1 MPDVARSSY
10 GCDHME
16 AMRLFAFGLLAACA
30 ASVAYARGGTSSTKP
45 PVDVIPFGVDWSC
58 FHELDATAP
67 GGETPR
73 CERSEAGCKEVR
85 NTLTDPAMMTACASQ
100 PTATVVTY
108 FDPKR
113 ATWRFLASPDDDG
126 CIALRGGLVASKA
139 YQRVAQCEVVGK
151 RFPPPAKLE
160 THVITP
166 GKGWWCL
173 ELPTPAPKGVR
184 PACTRSIAQC
194 EDLIRRGAMAA
205 TKCKARD
212 TAYLITFRDASSV
225 WGYAASTTAEACA
238 AYRERVISAATDVS
252 EVSACAATGEV
263 ARPKLDRKRVPRG
276 SGWVCFMG
284 ADPQHPVGNCSR
296 SAKDCGAAYE
306 LDRYVLGNSAGCV
319 RQSTAFARNVQ
330 NQFLVFPTA
339 ALCDASIGE
348 HSDGSRCE
356 SVN

>member
-1 MPDVARSSY
+1 MALSSY
-10 GCDHME
+10 GCDDMK
-16 AMRLFAFGLLAACA
+16 AMRPLAFGLFAAFA
-30 ASVAYARGGTSSTKP
+30 VSVAHARGGGAPKA
-45 PVDVIPFGVDWSC
+45 PVNVIPFGAEWSC
-58 FHELDATAP
+58 FHPLDDKLA

-73 CERSEAGCKEVR
+73 CERSETECKQTR
-85 NTLTDPAMMTACASQ
+85 STLIDPPKMTPCTAQA
-100 PTATVVTY
+100 TATVVTY

-126 CIALRGGLVASKA
+126 CLALRGGLVASKA

-151 RFPPPAKLE
+151 RFPPAAKLE
-160 THVITP
+160 TSVITP

-194 EDLIRRGAMAA
+194 EDLIRRGAMAS

-212 TAYLITFRDASSV
+212 TVYLVTFRDTSSV

-238 AYRERVISAATDVS
+238 SYRERVIGAAS

-263 ARPKLDRKRVPRG
+263 GRPKLDRKRVPRG
-276 SGWVCFMG
+276 SGWECFTG
-284 ADPQHPVGNCSR
+284 ADLQHPVGSCAR
-296 SAKDCGAAYE
+296 SAKDCSAAYE
-306 LDRYVLGNSAGCV
+306 LDRYVLGASTGCIK
-319 RQSTAFARNVQ
+319 QSTAFARNVQ
-330 NQFLVFPTA
+330 DQFFVFPSA
-339 ALCDASIGE
+339 ALCEANIGD

-356 SVN
+356 AVN

>member
-1 MPDVARSSY
+1 MQGVARSSY
-10 GCDHME
+10 GCDDME
-16 AMRLFAFGLLAACA
+16 AMRLLAFGLLAALA
-30 ASVAYARGGTSSTKP
+30 ASVAHARGGAGARP
-45 PVDVIPFGVDWSC
+45 PADVIPFGADWSC
-58 FHELDATAP
+58 FHALDAKAT
-67 GGETPR
+67 GETPR
-73 CERSEAGCKEVR
+73 CERSETECKQTR
-85 NTLTDPAMMTACASQ
+85 ATLVDPAKMTACAPQ
-100 PTATVVTY
+100 ATATVVTY

-126 CIALRGGLVASKA
+126 CLALRGGLVASKA

-160 THVITP
+160 TSVITP

-212 TAYLITFRDASSV
+212 TAHLVTFRDTGSV
-225 WGYAASTTAEACA
+225 WGYAASSTAEACA
-238 AYRERVISAATDVS
+238 GYRERVLEAAS
-252 EVSACAATGEV
+252 EVSACAAISEV

-284 ADPQHPVGNCSR
+284 AGAQRPIGSCAR
-296 SAKDCGAAYE
+296 SAKDCSAAYE
-306 LDRYVLGNSAGCV
+306 LDRYVLGASAGCIK
-319 RQSTAFARNVQ
+319 QSTAFARNVQ
-330 NQFLVFPTA
+330 EQFFVFPTA
-339 ALCDASIGE
+339 ALCEANIGE
-348 HSDGSRCE
+348 HTDGSRCE